1 VGAEGDVTAVDDL
14 TLVVGLACEAEARSD
29 KEQDALL
36 RVAASVD
43 AKANALVVTN
53 QRHGP
58 ASRLYALV
66 AETRGFGGRP
76 RHNTKTLEKLEAQ
89 AQRWEHRF
97 DRDTA

>member
-1 VGAEGDVTAVDDL
+1 MTAVDDL
-14 TLVVGLACEAEARSD
+14 ILVVGLACEAEGRSD

-53 QRHGP
+53 HRHGT
-58 ASRLYALV
+58 ASRLYSLV
-66 AETRGFGGRP
+66 AKTRGFGGRS
-76 RHNTKTLEKLEAQ
+76 RHNAKTADKLEAQ

-97 DRDTA
+97 DGDAA